1 MDAVLF
7 QFSRKPQFITKGLF
21 ELITMYILKSECKNI
36 TVRLFVKRTAKL
48 VIIWNILIFDLY
60 LAVAVVLEAPDL
72 IV

>member
-1 MDAVLF
+1 MKLF
-7 QFSRKPQFITKGLF
+7 
-21 ELITMYILKSECKNI
+21 KSDFKNI

-60 LAVAVVLEAPDL
+60 LAVAVVLEEPDL